1 MSISRQDS
9 AHKTA
14 IASLYIQA
22 LRKGETLWF
31 QVVSG
36 SMAPTLNIG
45 DRVRIDPVKAKDINN
60 GDIAAFETDQGLVI
74 HRIVQQEKRGTSI
87 RLLEMGD
94 VLLHASWVEEQA
106 IVGRVSAVHRDTWK
120 INLQHPIAKRCST
133 VTAFLRYRLY
143 KLHTI
148 KKFPALQVAVRRCS
162 RLVVRIGYWCI
173 HISSVTP
180 I

>member
-1 MSISRQDS
+1 MSLNRQDL
-9 AHKTA
+9 ARATA

-22 LRKGETLWF
+22 LREGETLWF

-45 DRVRIDPVKAKDINN
+45 DRVRIDPVKAKDIHN

-74 HRIVQQEKRGTSI
+74 HRIVQQEKKGTSA

-94 VLLHASWVEEQA
+94 VNLRATWVEEQA
-106 IVGRVSAVHRDTWK
+106 IVGRVAVVHRDTSEVD
-120 INLQHPIAKRCST
+120 LQHPIAKRCGT

-143 KLHTI
+143 LLHTI
-148 KKFPALQVAVRRCS
+148 KKFPALQIAVRRCS
-162 RLVVRIGYWCI
+162 RLVVRTSYWCI
-173 HISSVTP
+173 RISSVTH